1 MLFDPRPKS
10 QRSELFD
17 REEEIKELKELVARS
32 PLTLLLG
39 IRRIGK
45 TSVLKVALNELE
57 VPYVYLDLKILEEEG
72 YSKVALYRLLS
83 EAFSNTA
90 SKWNRLIDHLKSIK
104 GIKAY
109 GFRIEFNWHEES
121 LTLTRILS
129 KLNQFA
135 EKGFVVIAFDEAQI
149 LRNLMGGKGKIDFL
163 NILAYAYDNL
173 PNLRFLLTGSEVGLL
188 LDTLK
193 LDDASSP
200 LYGRYVKIIRL
211 ERFDEKRSIEFLRK
225 GFEEFNMQ
233 FSEEVFHK
241 IYEKVDGIV
250 GWLTYFGYSIAE
262 SRSFNIEVLNEV
274 TEKALKLIHEE
285 LDKIFKRSKYYM
297 YVLKAISLGM
307 NTWSGIKR
315 AVEAWLGRPFQ
326 NAQISR
332 LLKTLLELNIVE
344 KKNEKYFISDPLIA
358 EYCKRL

>member
-1 MLFDPRPKS
+1 
-10 QRSELFD
+10 
-17 REEEIKELKELVARS
+17 
-32 PLTLLLG
+32 
-39 IRRIGK
+39 
-45 TSVLKVALNELE
+45 
-57 VPYVYLDLKILEEEG
+57 
-72 YSKVALYRLLS
+72 
-83 EAFSNTA
+83 
-90 SKWNRLIDHLKSIK
+90 
-104 GIKAY
+104 
-109 GFRIEFNWHEES
+109 
-121 LTLTRILS
+121 
-129 KLNQFA
+129 
-135 EKGFVVIAFDEAQI
+135 VVIAFDEAQI

-173 PNLRFLLTGSEVGLL
+173 HNLRFVLTGSEVGLL

-193 LDDASSP
+193 LDDTSSP

-211 ERFDEKRSIEFLRK
+211 ERFDDKKSIEFLRK

-233 FSEEVFHK
+233 FSEEVFYK

-274 TEKALKLIHEE
+274 TEKALKLVQEE

-307 NTWSGIKR
+307 NTWSSIKK

-332 LLKTLLELNIVE
+332 LLKTLIELSRVE
-344 KKNEKYFISDPLIA
+344 KRNGNYFISDPLIA
-358 EYCKRL
+358 EYFKKI